1 MSIGK
6 VHSWKKVIA
15 QLVLLAVPTALLV
28 FYMLQG
34 INASFNILQND
45 WFRQGLY
52 FTSAMVVAI
61 LFYSFRFRVI
71 TTTPLLFIALYFV
84 FKASGGLAVGEF
96 DGLQIQVNVEVFCI
110 LVSLGWLTG
119 LGFSRSRFYTIFW
132 SLLLLTIAV
141 FTASRTSSNITAA
154 ALITAFA
161 PVLAYAFYII
171 YMAELIRN
179 MNKEEKYFS
188 WFVLKR
194 VFGFAL
200 VITALLAG
208 LFLGFQ
214 KDFKAIE
221 KEWGGGKGGQYDK
234 DKSNSESMTKDN
246 KDGTISNKDQTKL
259 TGSLSKDQRL
269 VFVARLDNF
278 FPDGKTPNPLYFTAY
293 YFTRFDTLTQT
304 FERDP
309 NMPDNDLFSPNPS
322 KIPLYFTKADSNVIK
337 NTHASQLRKI
347 VTADVYKVYMS
358 PDDYVAPSTSFFVQP
373 IPVPNEYKGQYRS
386 AYRAKSYVSALN
398 SAYFIYNPAG
408 NKQFEDFQQQRFD
421 VLRTVSDFS
430 KLDRKFYN
438 YYTFMP
444 KDKEYD
450 KIRDLAAQ
458 IGATAKTPA
467 DKMLAIRSYFLSKDA
482 DGVPLFKYSDNPGVP
497 GLPSANKL
505 TYFLLENRKGYC
517 AYFAGSTLFLLRAMG
532 IPSRVAVGYLTEDR
546 SSKNP
551 GWYWFYEKQAHAWVQ
566 AYFPGYGWI
575 DFDTTVP
582 GTDQHDAPQPD
593 QTPPLNMQQ
602 AYFVADGNVTDIDTV
617 KKTME
622 MDATRIIFHDKNFD
636 SKKPVHIMADVR
648 IATVSTDTGAVSLG
662 SVKKGMHITA
672 ASYAEA
678 LKNLEAKDNDSVP
691 SIMAKM
697 PKVVPVD
704 EIKILEPEA
713 EAKQKAKEAEKAAK
727 PVNWLVVLI
736 YSLAA
741 IIWLVFIVFAL
752 PRNIYWY
759 FRYSAIAESDPRK
772 KAFKT
777 YRWAMYYLNQMGY
790 YRTNMGPQQYAR
802 YIDGTFNIG
811 FEKFSNIYQK
821 VKYSSAP
828 LTQAEADF
836 VQSFHHTVLKQ
847 VKANIP
853 YFKRRA
859 RFLNIYN
866 TIHFFTQ
873 PKIS

>member
-15 QLVLLAVPTALLV
+15 QLVLLAAPTTILV
-28 FYMLQG
+28 CYMLQG

-45 WFRQGLY
+45 WLRQGLC
-52 FTSAMVVAI
+52 FTGAMVAAI
-61 LFYSFRFRVI
+61 IFYSFRFRVI
-71 TTTPLLFIALYFV
+71 TTTPLLFVALYFV
-84 FKASGGLAVGEF
+84 YKASGTLAVGEF
-96 DGLQIQVNVEVFCI
+96 DGLTIQAQVDVMSI
-110 LVSLGWLTG
+110 LVSLGWITG

-132 SLLLLTIAV
+132 SLLLLAVAV
-141 FTASRTSSNITAA
+141 FNVSRSTSDITAS

-179 MNKEEKYFS
+179 MSKEEKYFS

-194 VFGFAL
+194 VFGFAI
-200 VITALLAG
+200 VIAALLVG
-208 LFLGFQ
+208 LFYIFQ
-214 KDFKAIE
+214 QDFKAIE

-269 VFVARLDNF
+269 VFVAKLDNF

-293 YFTRFDTLTQT
+293 YFTKFDTLTQT

-309 NMPDNDLFSPNPS
+309 NMPDNDLFTPNPS
-322 KIPLYFTKADSNVIK
+322 KIPLYFTKADTNVIK
-337 NTHASQLRKI
+337 NTHANQLRKI
-347 VTADVYKVYMS
+347 VTAEVYKVFMS

-421 VLRTVSDFS
+421 VLRTVGDFS

-450 KIRDLAAQ
+450 KIRELAAQ

-636 SKKPVHIMADVR
+636 SKTAVHIKTDVR

-662 SVKKGMHITA
+662 AVKKGMHITA

-678 LKNLEAKDNDSVP
+678 LKNLQASDNDSVP
-691 SIMAKM
+691 SVMAKM
-697 PKVVPVD
+697 PKVVPID

-713 EAKQKAKEAEKAAK
+713 EAKQKAKEAEKASK
-727 PVNWLVVLI
+727 PTDWMLVLLTVLI
-736 YSLAA
+736 TIACLVLLAFTTP
-741 IIWLVFIVFAL
+741 WLIMQ
-752 PRNIYWY
+752 WY
-759 FRYSAIAESDPRK
+759 AAKAGSRK
-772 KAFKT
+772 DEKQKAFDT
-777 YRWAMYYLNQMGY
+777 YRAAMYYLNQLGY
-790 YRTNMGPQQYAR
+790 YRTNQGPQQYAR
-802 YIDGTFNIG
+802 MIDTTFATR
-811 FEKFSNIYQK
+811 FERFSNIYQK
-821 VKYSSAP
+821 LKYSSQA
-828 LTQAEADF
+828 LTDDERVF
-836 VQSFHHTVLKQ
+836 VNSFYKPFVKQ
-847 VKANIP
+847 VRSRVP
-853 YFKRRA
+853 FKTRTS
-859 RFLNIYN
+859 RFLNLYN